1 MPCKPFRSAFRR
13 LAIALTCCLGT
24 AGAHAYTNDADC
36 LMDWAESL
44 APSLLS
50 PAHQTT
56 QALGTTYS
64 FRAYPN
70 TGVLFGVGEGNV
82 VAIGGA
88 LGYQLRTLGTTAS
101 FLPAARAAN
110 CGGTSAT
117 VNQVCTQMVVPA
129 YFYATK
135 AAWTTLTKNTTP
147 LIAIANVNTG
157 PGTTV
162 DSQFTTTI
170 QAARAAGHRV
180 KGYIYTSYGTRSSA
194 DVLADMEAWS
204 KLYGVNDYFLDE
216 VSALAA
222 DLPYYRTVLQTAY
235 AKNSSRRFMLNPGA
249 APDKAYFSIVPNVE
263 IVVYEAAWSKYTANS
278 LPAWLDE
285 FASQSWIM
293 ALNASQAQMQE
304 AANIAR
310 QRKFAGFFATDV
322 STFTA
327 GLPSYWTQETAQ
339 AGCR

>member
-13 LAIALTCCLGT
+13 LAIALTCCLGA

-135 AAWTTLTKNTTP
+135 TAWTTLTKNTTP

-249 APDKAYFSIVPNVE
+249 APDKGYYSIVPNVE
-263 IVVYEAAWSKYTANS
+263 MVVYEAAWSKYTANS

-285 FASQSWIM
+285 FASQNWIM
-293 ALNASQAQMQE
+293 ALSASQAQMQE
-304 AANIAR
+304 VATIAR

-322 STFTA
+322 STFTV